1 MTEDQIASLA
11 PGFTAYLECFRP
23 YFATKD
29 GFAHLRIYTRG
40 LISDLKRKSVEPIAL
55 AGGAAVRTLQE
66 FLTFHVWDE
75 DAIRDKLQRRV
86 VARHLP
92 APGVPGDSLGTIGIV
107 DETSVVKKG
116 TKTPGVQR
124 QWCGAA
130 GKTEN
135 CVVTVHLGCR
145 QGKFKTLLDSDLY
158 LPKSWSEDRQRCRD
172 AGIPDTLV
180 YRPKW
185 MIAVEQIKRA
195 IGNGVRLDWVVFD
208 EGYGGKNPYL
218 FELDALGLHW
228 IGEVPKNFPCWPTLP
243 KYRSLQAP
251 FASKRADNATT
262 HSRVFH
268 RKKWRRFKIPRETEK
283 PQCWLAKAARVHL
296 VRDGNPTQRKYWLIV
311 AHNQK
316 TGEVKYFV
324 SNAPPR
330 TALDLMLRVAFQ
342 RWNVEHAFRVVKSEI
357 GFTHYEGRNYLGLMR
372 HMILCMMVM
381 LFLAEQLKR
390 FRGEKGTETKSNGDH
405 SGAGGRCVQPPL
417 PSLVG
422 ATDPPL

>member
-1 MTEDQIASLA
+1 MTEEQIAGLG
-11 PGFTAYLECFRP
+11 PEFTAYLEGFRP

-29 GFAHLRIYTRG
+29 GFAHLRVYARG

-55 AGGAAVRTLQE
+55 AGGCAVRTLQE
-66 FLTFHVWDE
+66 FLTFHVWDQ
-75 DAIRDKLQRRV
+75 DAIRAKLQRRV

-92 APGVPGDSLGTIGIV
+92 APGAQADSLGVIGIV
-107 DETSVVKKG
+107 DETSAEKKG
-116 TKTPGVQR
+116 EKTPGVQR

-145 QGKFKTLLDSDLY
+145 QGDFKTLLDSDLY
-158 LPKSWSEDRQRCRD
+158 LPQQWSEDRERCRE

-185 MIAVEQIKRA
+185 QIAVEQIKRA

-208 EGYGGKNPYL
+208 EGYGGKNPFL

-243 KYRSLQAP
+243 QYHSLQAP

-262 HSRVFH
+262 HSPVFH
-268 RKKWRRFKIPRETEK
+268 KKKWRRIKIPRQTEG
-283 PQCWLAKAARVHL
+283 PQYWLVKAARVHL
-296 VRDGNPTQRKYWLIV
+296 VQDGNPTQRKYWLIV
-311 AHNQK
+311 AKNEK

-324 SNAPPR
+324 SNAPPK
-330 TALDLMLRVAFQ
+330 TALKLMLRVAFQ
-342 RWNVEHAFRVVKSEI
+342 RWNVEHIFRVVKSEI
-357 GFTHYEGRNYLGLMR
+357 GFTHYEGRKYLGLMR

-381 LFLAEQLKR
+381 LFLAEQTKR
-390 FRGEKGTETKSNGDH
+390 LRGEKDRSEKPRDH
-405 SGAGGRCVQPPL
+405 SGAGGRCIQPPL
-417 PSLVG
+417 PPLAG
-422 ATDPPL
+422 ATHRPL